1 MNVRLKIFL
10 KASVLLILW
19 TMVLSPFIALYFFL
33 NIASDSSLPGFD
45 ELENPETNLASV
57 IYTSDIELIG
67 KYYQENRT
75 NSKYNELSQWLIKAL
90 VSTEDERYYEHSGID
105 VRALA
110 RVAKGV
116 LTGNTSQGGGSTI
129 SQQLSKLL
137 FTISAQYS
145 GISNVSWN
153 G

>member
-67 KYYQENRT
+67 KYY
-75 NSKYNELSQWLIKAL
+75 
-90 VSTEDERYYEHSGID
+90 
-105 VRALA
+105 
-110 RVAKGV
+110 
-116 LTGNTSQGGGSTI
+116 
-129 SQQLSKLL
+129 
-137 FTISAQYS
+137 
-145 GISNVSWN
+145 
-153 G
+153 